1 MKGKPLCLILLL
13 ALSLFASHS
22 NSLPLST
29 NKRWIV
35 EEAWKRVKMHCVNWS
50 SHLNS
55 MLGEGLDLISL
66 KDLIGEIKKLD
77 FNSIV
82 FATHGQHTCS
92 NAIVATKLV
101 KLWTH

>member
-1 MKGKPLCLILLL
+1 MILLF
-13 ALSLFASHS
+13 ALSLFTSHS

-35 EEAWKRVKMHCVNWS
+35 EESGKRMKMHCVNWS

-66 KDLIGEIKKLD
+66 KDLIGEIEKLD

-92 NAIVATKLV
+92 HAIVATKLV